1 MFRFDLWKKLGVL
14 DWILIGLFDA
24 LVFYLGY
31 AYASSK

>member
-14 DWILIGLFDA
+14 DWVLIGLFDA

-31 AYASSK
+31 TYARY